1 VIKVSVERNDKVVV
15 IPVQSVDRHR
25 ALMAPAR

>member
-1 VIKVSVERNDKVVV
+1 VRRDDRVVV

-25 ALMAPAR
+25 ALTGGRP